1 MQRIEQI
8 HMVAKTAGKVSG
20 IVLLGVIV
28 FFLVFRI
35 LVTELSCLSDYDLM
49 PWVYVLLKYLFWGSL
64 GFFFFFAIIQYI
76 FEQFGVKSDDEIEEE
91 ERILQV
97 IDMYDNRKKGNS
109 ATVDLPENYNPLRK
123 LDDKQQEVVLKIIAN
138 LPANPKKTDEIKL
151 DILAHYLTALYQLK
165 YLDITDKSNLRL
177 WTAKITGKNMPDT
190 SHFNAAIPKK
200 DSKKIDEAKE
210 IIIRALGL

>member
-1 MQRIEQI
+1 
-8 HMVAKTAGKVSG
+8 MVAKTAGKVSG

-35 LVTELSCLSDYDLM
+35 LVKELSCLSDYDLM

-76 FEQFGVKSDDEIEEE
+76 CEQFGVKSDDEIEEE

-97 IDMYDNRKKGNS
+97 IDMYDNRKNGISKTRNIH
-109 ATVDLPENYNPLRK
+109 ENFNPLRK

-138 LPANPKKTDEIKL
+138 LPANPKKTNEIKL
-151 DILAHYLTALYQLK
+151 DLLAHYLTALYQLD
-165 YLDITDKSNLRL
+165 YLDITDKVNLRL
-177 WTAKITGKNMPDT
+177 WAAKITGKNMPDT

>member
-1 MQRIEQI
+1 
-8 HMVAKTAGKVSG
+8 MVAKTAGKVSG

-76 FEQFGVKSDDEIEEE
+76 CEQFGVKSDDEIEEE

-97 IDMYDNRKKGNS
+97 IDMYDNRKNGTSKTGNIH
-109 ATVDLPENYNPLRK
+109 ENFNPLRK
-123 LDDKQQEVVLKIIAN
+123 LDDKQQEIVLKIIAN
-138 LPANPKKTDEIKL
+138 LPANPKKTNEIKL
-151 DILAHYLTALYQLK
+151 DLLAHYLTALYQLD
-165 YLDITDKSNLRL
+165 YLDITDKVNLRL
-177 WTAKITGKNMPDT
+177 WAAKITGKNMPDT

-210 IIIRALGL
+210 IIIRTLGL